1 MKRPVSVLVAIH
13 TPAQRFLLLHRRP
26 PARFWQ
32 SVTGSLE
39 GAETPRD
46 AALREVREETGLAVA
61 AADLIDWRLAN
72 RYPIPPAWAARY
84 APEVTH
90 NTEHVFSLCVPENTA
105 VRLDPG
111 EHDALAWLPLD
122 AALARTWS
130 WTNRDIFHLLARH
143 SSAHQP
149 S

>member
-39 GAETPRD
+39 AAETPRD

-61 AADLIDWRLAN
+61 AAEMIAIDTQVSDRRRTARTLMAAAA
-72 RYPIPPAWAARY
+72 PPAIK
-84 APEVTH
+84 
-90 NTEHVFSLCVPENTA
+90 
-105 VRLDPG
+105 
-111 EHDALAWLPLD
+111 
-122 AALARTWS
+122 ARTV
-130 WTNRDIFHLLARH
+130 
-143 SSAHQP
+143 P
-149 S
+149 